1 MTTAELTESAK
12 KMVSNEVENIRGTI
26 LWKKSQEVVEFVT
39 LLVLPILSPLIL
51 MCLSTVRV

>member
-12 KMVSNEVENIRGTI
+12 KMVSNEVENIRGNF

-51 MCLSTVRV
+51 MCLSNVRI